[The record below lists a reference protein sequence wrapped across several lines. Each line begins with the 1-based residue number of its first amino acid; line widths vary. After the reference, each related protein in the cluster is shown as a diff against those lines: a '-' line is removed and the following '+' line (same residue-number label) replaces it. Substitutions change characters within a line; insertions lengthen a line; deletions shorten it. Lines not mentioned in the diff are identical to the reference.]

1 MLNKIENSTNISS
14 SNPCS
19 LGGLI
24 AVKDDRGET
33 HIIQRE
39 LISHTKDRSDSE
51 GRAATSVFFV
61 TGKWI
66 CVFLSGE
73 KLAEKLSIKVSE

>member
-33 HIIQRE
+33 HIIQRA
-39 LISHTKDRSDSE
+39 LLQS
-51 GRAATSVFFV
+51 
-61 TGKWI
+61 
-66 CVFLSGE
+66 
-73 KLAEKLSIKVSE
+73 

>member
-19 LGGLI
+19 IEGLI
-24 AVKDDRGET
+24 AVKDNKGRT

-39 LISHTKDRSDSE
+39 LISHTEDRSDIE
-51 GRAATSVFFV
+51 RQAATTVFLV

-66 CVFLSGE
+66 SVFLSGE
-73 KLAEKLSIKVSE
+73 KLAEKLSINVSE

>member
-1 MLNKIENSTNISS
+1 MLNKTENRTNISS

-19 LGGLI
+19 IGGLI

-39 LISHTKDRSDSE
+39 LISHTEERSGIE
-51 GRAATSVFFV
+51 GRAATTVYLV

-66 CVFLSGE
+66 CVFLTAE
-73 KLAEKLSIKVSE
+73 KLAEKLSINVSE